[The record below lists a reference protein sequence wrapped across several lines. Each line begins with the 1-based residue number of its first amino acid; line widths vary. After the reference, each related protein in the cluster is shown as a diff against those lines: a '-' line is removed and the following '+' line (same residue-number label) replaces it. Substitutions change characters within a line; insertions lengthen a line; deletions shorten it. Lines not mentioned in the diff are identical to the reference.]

1 MLLTAKRFK
10 RGTHRV
16 SSPEETRSR
25 VLPLLAPLGITRV
38 ANVTGLD
45 VIGIP
50 VVAVYRPN
58 SRSLSVAQ
66 GKGTSLVA
74 AEVSGIMESLEF
86 FHAEN
91 VSEPLLFGSYEQLRY
106 VHDLIDPALLPK
118 NEVGR
123 FSSDYK
129 LHWIRGVDLVAEAAR
144 WVPYELVHTDFTLPL
159 PQGSGCFPMTSN
171 GLASGNHLWE
181 AVSHGLSE
189 VVERDAATLFSLL
202 APEQRAARRVDPE
215 SVDDAECRTLLQAYE
230 RAGVKVALF
239 DMTSDT
245 QIAVFRAVIA
255 DRELDPARPLAPST
269 GTGCHPSR
277 NIALSRALTE
287 AAQARLTVI
296 AGSRDDLPRERYDDA
311 ADLTRLHR
319 ERERIMNGMPRRS
332 FAAAPTFEGE
342 SIGEDVAWQKERL
355 LEAGVQSIVVVDL
368 TKPEFG
374 IPVARVLV
382 PELEPARDVPG
393 WVPGRRAHAA
403 IARRAA

>member
-1 MLLTAKRFK
+1 MPLTAKRFT

-16 SSPEETRSR
+16 SSPEETRAR
-25 VLPLLAPLGITRV
+25 VLPLFAPLGITRV

-58 SRSLSVAQ
+58 ARSLSVAQ

-106 VHDLIDPALLPK
+106 VHALMEPESLPK
-118 NEVGR
+118 SQVGR
-123 FSSDYK
+123 FSPDLK
-129 LHWIRGVDLVAEAAR
+129 LPWIRGVELVAEAAC

-159 PQGSGCFPMTSN
+159 PAGSGCFPMTSN

-202 APEQRAARRVDPE
+202 SPEQRAARRVDPE
-215 SVDDAECRTLLQAYE
+215 SVDDPECRTLLAAYE
-230 RAGVKVALF
+230 RAGVVVALF

-245 QIAVFRAVIA
+245 EIAVFRAVIA

-296 AGSRDDLPRERYDDA
+296 AGSRDDLPRARYDHA
-311 ADLTRLHR
+311 ADLTRLHQLR
-319 ERERIMNGMPRRS
+319 ERVLNGIPRRS
-332 FAAAPTFEGE
+332 FEAVPNFESE
-342 SIGEDVAWQKERL
+342 SIGEDVAWQKEQL
-355 LEAGVQSIVVVDL
+355 VAAGIRNIVVIDL

-374 IPVARVLV
+374 IPVARVVV

-393 WVPGRRAHAA
+393 WVPGRRAQAA
-403 IARRAA
+403 LARRAA

>member
-1 MLLTAKRFK
+1 MPLTAKRFT

-16 SSPEETRSR
+16 SSPEETRAR
-25 VLPLLAPLGITRV
+25 VLPLFAPLGITRV

-58 SRSLSVAQ
+58 ARSLSVAQ

-106 VHDLIDPALLPK
+106 VHPLIEPESLPK
-118 NEVGR
+118 SQVGR
-123 FSSDYK
+123 FSPDLK
-129 LHWIRGVDLVAEAAR
+129 LPWIRGVELVAEAAC

-159 PQGSGCFPMTSN
+159 PAGSGCFPLTSN

-202 APEQRAARRVDPE
+202 SPEQRAARRVDPE
-215 SVDDAECRTLLQAYE
+215 SVDDPECRTLLAAYE
-230 RAGVKVALF
+230 RAGVVVALF

-245 QIAVFRAVIA
+245 EIAVFRAVIA

-296 AGSRDDLPRERYDDA
+296 AGSRDDLPRARYDDA

-319 ERERIMNGMPRRS
+319 LRERVLNGIPRRS
-332 FAAAPTFEGE
+332 FAAAPNFESE
-342 SIGEDVAWQKERL
+342 SIGEDVAWQKEQL
-355 LEAGVQSIVVVDL
+355 VAAGIRKIVVIDL

-374 IPVARVLV
+374 IPVARVVV
-382 PELEPARDVPG
+382 PELEPVRDVPG
-393 WVPGRRAHAA
+393 WVPGRRAQAA
-403 IARRAA
+403 LTRRAA

>member
-1 MLLTAKRFK
+1 MPEKRYT

-16 SSPEETRSR
+16 SSLEETRAR
-25 VLPLLAPLGITRV
+25 LTPLLVPLGITRV

-66 GKGTSLVA
+66 GKGTTLLA

-106 VHDLIDPALLPK
+106 VNDLVDPSWLPR

-123 FSSDYK
+123 FAPDFK
-129 LHWIRGVDLVAEAAR
+129 LLWIRGVDLVAAAER

-159 PQGSGCFPMTSN
+159 PAGSGCFPMTSN

-181 AVSHGLSE
+181 AVSHGLAE

-202 APEQRAARRVDPE
+202 GEDVRAARRIDPA
-215 SVDDAECRTLLQAYE
+215 SVDDGDCRALLARYE
-230 RAGVKVALF
+230 DAGIQVALF
-239 DMTSDT
+239 DMTTDLR
-245 QIAVFRAVIA
+245 IPVMRAIIA
-255 DRELDPARPLAPST
+255 DRELDPSRPLGPST

-277 NIALSRALTE
+277 AIALSRALTE

-296 AGSRDDLPRERYDDA
+296 AGSRDDLPRERYDAA
-311 ADLTRLHR
+311 ADLARLQRRR
-319 ERERIMNGMPRRS
+319 ERLLNGAPRCAFSDAPS
-332 FAAAPTFEGE
+332 FESD
-342 SIGEDVAWQKERL
+342 SIGEDVAWQKEQL
-355 LEAGVQSIVVVDL
+355 IAAGIRSVVVVDL
-368 TKPEFG
+368 TKPELQ
-374 IPVARVLV
+374 IPVVRVIV

-393 WVPGRRAHAA
+393 WVPGPRARAA
-403 IARRAA
+403 LRRRAA

>member
-1 MLLTAKRFK
+1 MLLTTKRFT

-16 SSPEETRSR
+16 SSPEETRAR

-38 ANVTGLD
+38 ANITGLD

-66 GKGTSLVA
+66 GKGISLVA
-74 AEVSGIMESLEF
+74 AEASGIMESLEF

-106 VHDLIDPALLPK
+106 VHDLIAPETLPR

-123 FSSDYK
+123 FSPDFK
-129 LHWIRGVDLVAEAAR
+129 LPWIRGVDLVAEEAR

-159 PQGSGCFPMTSN
+159 PKGSGCFPISSN

-181 AVSHGLSE
+181 AVAHGLAE

-202 APEQRAARRVDPE
+202 TPEQRAARQVEPA
-215 SVDDAECRTLLQAYE
+215 SVDDPECRALLGAYE
-230 RAGVKVALF
+230 RAGVAVALF
-239 DMTSDT
+239 EMTSDAE
-245 QIAVFRAVIA
+245 IPVFRAIIA

-277 NIALSRALTE
+277 NVALCRALTE

-319 ERERIMNGMPRRS
+319 QRERVLNGVPRRS
-332 FAAAPTFEGE
+332 FLAAPTFESE

-355 LEAGVQSIVVVDL
+355 LAAGVRSIVVVDL
-368 TKPEFG
+368 TKREFG
-374 IPVARVLV
+374 IPVARVIV
-382 PELEPARDVPG
+382 PELEPSRDVPG
-393 WVPGRRAHAA
+393 WVPGRRAQSVL
-403 IARRAA
+403 ARRAA

>member
-1 MLLTAKRFK
+1 MTVKRFT

-16 SSPEETRSR
+16 SAPEETHAR
-25 VLPLLAPLGITRV
+25 VLPFFGPLGITRV
-38 ANVTGLD
+38 ANITGLD

-91 VSEPLLFGSYEQLRY
+91 VSEPLVFGSYEQLRY
-106 VHDLIDPALLPK
+106 VHDLIEPECLPK

-123 FSSDYK
+123 FSPDFK
-129 LHWIRGVDLVAEAAR
+129 LPWIRGVDLVAEEAR

-159 PQGSGCFPMTSN
+159 PAGSGCFPMTSN

-181 AVSHGLSE
+181 AVSHGLAE

-202 APEQRAARRVDPE
+202 SPDEQAVRRVDPE
-215 SVDDAECRTLLQAYE
+215 SVDDPECRALLAGYE
-230 RAGVKVALF
+230 RADVQVALF

-245 QIAVFRAVIA
+245 QIPVFRAVIA

-269 GTGCHPSR
+269 GTGCHASR
-277 NIALSRALTE
+277 NVALSRALTE

-296 AGSRDDLPRERYDDA
+296 AGSRDDLPRERYDDL
-311 ADLTRLHR
+311 ADFTRLHR
-319 ERERIMNGMPRRS
+319 RRERVLHGTPVRP
-332 FAAAPTFEGE
+332 FHAAPTFESK
-342 SIGEDVAWQKERL
+342 SIGEDVAWQKEQL
-355 LEAGVQSIVVVDL
+355 LGAGVRSIVVVDL
-368 TKPEFG
+368 TKPEFQ
-374 IPVARVLV
+374 IPVARVIV

-393 WVPGRRAHAA
+393 WVPGPRARALL
-403 IARRAA
+403 ARRAA

>member
-1 MLLTAKRFK
+1 MTAKRFT

-16 SSPEETRSR
+16 SSPEETRAR
-25 VLPLLAPLGITRV
+25 VLPLLGPLGVTRV

-66 GKGTSLVA
+66 GKGTTLVA
-74 AEVSGIMESLEF
+74 AEVSGIMEALEF

-91 VSEPLLFGSYEQLRY
+91 VSEPLLFGSYEQLR
-106 VHDLIDPALLPK
+106 HRHELIDPASLPK

-123 FSSDYK
+123 FSPDFK
-129 LHWIRGVDLVAEAAR
+129 LPWIRGVDLVAEAPR

-159 PQGSGCFPMTSN
+159 PAGAGCFPMTSN

-202 APEQRAARRVDPE
+202 SPEERAERQVDPG
-215 SVDDAECRTLLQAYE
+215 SVDDGECRALLAAYE
-230 RAGVKVALF
+230 RAGVKVAIF
-239 DMTSDT
+239 EMTSDVG
-245 QIAVFRAVIA
+245 IAVFRVVIA
-255 DRELDPARPLAPST
+255 ERELDPARPLGPST
-269 GTGCHPSR
+269 GTGCHPCR
-277 NIALSRALTE
+277 DIALSRALTE

-296 AGSRDDLPRERYDDA
+296 AGSRDDLPRERYDDTS
-311 ADLTRLHR
+311 DLARLRRRR
-319 ERERIMNGMPRRS
+319 ERVLGGTPRRS
-332 FAAAPTFEGE
+332 FLAAPTFT
-342 SIGEDVAWQKERL
+342 SDDIGDDVAWQKERL
-355 LEAGVQSIVVVDL
+355 VAAGIRSVVVVDL

-374 IPVARVLV
+374 IPVARVIV

-393 WVPGRRAHAA
+393 WVPGPRARAVR
-403 IARRAA
+403 ARRAA

>member
-1 MLLTAKRFK
+1 MPLTTKRFT

-16 SSPEETRSR
+16 SSPEETRAR

-58 SRSLSVAQ
+58 ARSLSVAQ

-86 FHAEN
+86 FHAEH

-106 VHDLIDPALLPK
+106 THDLLEPESLPK
-118 NEVGR
+118 TEVGR
-123 FSSDYK
+123 FAPDFK
-129 LHWIRGVDLVAEAAR
+129 LLWIRGVDLIAEEAR

-159 PQGSGCFPMTSN
+159 PAGSGCFPLTSN

-202 APEQRAARRVDPE
+202 SPEQRAARQIVPE
-215 SVDDAECRTLLQAYE
+215 SVDDPECRTLLSAYA

-239 DMTSDT
+239 DMTSDAE
-245 QIAVFRAVIA
+245 IPAFRAVIA

-277 NIALSRALTE
+277 NVALSRALTE

-319 ERERIMNGMPRRS
+319 RRERVLNGTPRRS
-332 FAAAPTFEGE
+332 FLAAPTFESE

-355 LEAGVQSIVVVDL
+355 RAVGVRSIVVVDL
-368 TKPEFG
+368 TKPEFE
-374 IPVARVLV
+374 IPVARVIV

-393 WVPGRRAHAA
+393 WIPGRRALAA
-403 IARRAA
+403 VARRAA

>member
-1 MLLTAKRFK
+1 MTLKRFT

-16 SSPEETRSR
+16 SLPEETRAR
-25 VLPLLAPLGITRV
+25 VLPLCAPLGITRV

-58 SRSLSVAQ
+58 ARSLSVAQ

-91 VSEPLLFGSYEQLRY
+91 VSEPLVFGSYEQLRY
-106 VHDLIDPALLPK
+106 VHELIDPELLPK

-123 FSSDYK
+123 FSPDFK
-129 LHWIRGVDLVAEAAR
+129 LPWIQGVDLVAEAAC

-159 PQGSGCFPMTSN
+159 PAGSGCFPMTSN

-202 APEQRAARRVDPE
+202 SPEQRALRRVDAE
-215 SVDDAECRTLLQAYE
+215 SVDDPDCRALLSIYE
-230 RAGVKVALF
+230 RADVKVAIF
-239 DMTSDT
+239 EMTSDT
-245 QIAVFRAVIA
+245 AIPVFRAVIA
-255 DRELDPARPLAPST
+255 DRELDPARPLGTST

-277 NIALSRALTE
+277 NVALSRALTE

-296 AGSRDDLPRERYDDA
+296 AGSRDDLPRERYENA
-311 ADLTRLHR
+311 ADFTLLRQRR
-319 ERERIMNGMPRRS
+319 EQVLNGIPRRAFGDAPS
-332 FAAAPTFEGE
+332 FESD

-355 LEAGVQSIVVVDL
+355 LEAGIGSIVVVDL
-368 TKPEFG
+368 TKRELE
-374 IPVARVLV
+374 IPVVRVIV

-393 WVPGRRAHAA
+393 WVPGRRAQAA
-403 IARRAA
+403 LARRAA

>member
-1 MLLTAKRFK
+1 MTSKRFT

-16 SSPEETRSR
+16 SSPEETRAR
-25 VLPLLAPLGITRV
+25 VLPLLPPLGITRV
-38 ANVTGLD
+38 ANITGLD

-66 GKGTSLVA
+66 GKGTTLVA

-106 VHDLIDPALLPK
+106 VHELIDPACLPK

-123 FSSDYK
+123 FSPDFK
-129 LHWIRGVDLVAEAAR
+129 LPWIRGVDLIAEEPR
-144 WVPYELVHTDFTLPL
+144 FVPYELVHTDFTLPL
-159 PQGSGCFPMTSN
+159 PAGSGCFPMTSN

-202 APEQRAARRVDPE
+202 SPEERAQRQVDPE
-215 SVDDAECRTLLQAYE
+215 TVDDPECRALLVAYE
-230 RAGVKVALF
+230 RAGVKVAIFEL
-239 DMTSDT
+239 TSDT
-245 QIAVFRAVIA
+245 GIAVFRAVIA
-255 DRELDPARPLAPST
+255 DRELDPARPLGPST
-269 GTGCHPSR
+269 GTGCHPCR
-277 NIALSRALTE
+277 EIALSRALTE

-319 ERERIMNGMPRRS
+319 RRERVLGGIPRRS
-332 FAAAPTFEGE
+332 FRDAPTFMSE
-342 SIGEDVAWQKERL
+342 SIGEDVAWQKEQL
-355 LEAGVQSIVVVDL
+355 IAAGIRSVLVVDL
-368 TKPEFG
+368 TKPEFD
-374 IPVARVLV
+374 IPVARVIV

-393 WVPGRRAHAA
+393 WVPGPRAHAA
-403 IARRAA
+403 LARRAA

>member
-1 MLLTAKRFK
+1 MTAKRFT

-16 SSPEETRSR
+16 SSPEETRAR

-66 GKGTSLVA
+66 GKGTTLAA
-74 AEVSGIMESLEF
+74 AEVSGIMEALEF

-106 VHDLIDPALLPK
+106 GQELAPPAWLPK

-123 FSSDYK
+123 FSPDFK
-129 LHWIRGVDLVAEAAR
+129 LPWIRGVDLVAGEPR

-159 PQGSGCFPMTSN
+159 PAGSGCFPMTSN

-181 AVSHGLSE
+181 AVSHGLAE
-189 VVERDAATLFSLL
+189 VIERDAATLFSLL
-202 APEQRAARRVDPE
+202 APGERAERKVDPD
-215 SVDDAECRTLLQAYE
+215 SVDDPDCRALLSAYE
-230 RAGVKVALF
+230 RAGVQVAIF

-245 QIAVFRAVIA
+245 GVAVFRAVIA
-255 DRELDPARPLAPST
+255 DRELDPSRPLGPST
-269 GTGCHPSR
+269 GTGCHPCR
-277 NIALSRALTE
+277 EIALSRALTE

-319 ERERIMNGMPRRS
+319 RRERVLGGAPRRS
-332 FAAAPTFEGE
+332 FLDVPTFTSD
-342 SIGEDVAWQKERL
+342 SIGEDVAWQKDQL
-355 LEAGVQSIVVVDL
+355 IAAGIRSVVVVDL
-368 TKPEFG
+368 TKPEFDV
-374 IPVARVLV
+374 PVARVIV

-393 WVPGRRAHAA
+393 WVPGPRAQAA
-403 IARRAA
+403 LARRAA